1 VGSESTG
8 RRHRRR
14 IAHHR
19 AAERP
24 PSWSSYRAYPGRVA
38 RALYVLLGLLVGP
51 LAFLAWTEE
60 AGSDK
65 VGWWIA
71 LAAGIV
77 VVALGVRFATMGIF
91 LSPAGV
97 TVRNFLRTYQV
108 PWGKVVDF
116 DLGRNGLSLHTKD
129 DVIPCWSY
137 FSPRSIPQFS
147 LDLFY
152 RPAHTRLQAALREH
166 AGRDAGATA
175 RLAPGNGRT
184 TA

>member
-1 VGSESTG
+1 VGRDST
-8 RRHRRR
+8 RRR
-14 IAHHR
+14 RRRRVANHR

-24 PSWSSYRAYPGRVA
+24 PSWSTYRAFPGLVA
-38 RALYVLLGLLVGP
+38 RVLYVLLGLLVGP

-60 AGSDK
+60 AGVDK

-77 VVALGVRFATMGIF
+77 VMALGVRFATMGVF

-97 TVRNFLRTYQV
+97 TVRNPFRTYQV

-116 DLGRNGLSLHTKD
+116 DLGRAGLCLVTKD

-166 AGRDAGATA
+166 AGRAAGTTV
-175 RLAPGNGRT
+175 RPAPGNDRT
-184 TA
+184 RA